1 MTHLRIRKSNTKDG
15 YLMPGLKYGASQVVV
30 AHDQIF
36 VLGQTGLTLDN
47 KGFVGEGNPAQQA
60 ENAMLNV
67 KMLLEES
74 GATMNDICKIIPYTT
89 KRSYRHEVYPVISK
103 YLEGVNPVSTGIVV
117 KSLAK
122 PYLDFEIDVWAVL
135 PKNPDDQHKR
145 LSMVNARNGY
155 LMPDL
160 KFQNARVIKA
170 NDNIF
175 LQGQTG
181 LSLNG
186 NQFIGEGNPALQ
198 TETAMKNIVE
208 LLSEIDS
215 SLEDV
220 CKITVY
226 ITDISY
232 RSQVYPVIAKYFGN
246 IAPVSTGVVVKG
258 LARKELDVE
267 IDVFACSSSGKQ
279 HQRYFESKPNYLP
292 ELDFPLSKVVKAG
305 KSIFLQGQTGLSLEN
320 GKLIGKGDP
329 KLQAEVAMQNVKSL
343 LARVN
348 SNVKDICKIITYV
361 KDQDTRDIV
370 YPVIAKHLDDVYP
383 ASTGLVIESLA
394 SEELDFEIDVFA
406 VES

>member
-1 MTHLRIRKSNTKDG
+1 MSHLRIRKSNTKDG
-15 YLMPGLKYGASQVVV
+15 YLMPGLSYGASQVVV
-30 AHDQIF
+30 AHDQVF

-47 KGFVGEGNPAQQA
+47 KGFVGEGNPSKQA
-60 ENAMLNV
+60 ETAMQNV

-74 GATMNDICKIIPYTT
+74 GASINDICKIIPYTT
-89 KRSYRHEVYPVISK
+89 KHSYRDEVYPVIAK

-122 PYLDFEIDVWAVL
+122 PYLDFEIDVWAVIPEKL
-135 PKNPDDQHKR
+135 GSNHTR
-145 LSMVNARNGY
+145 LSLANANNGY

-160 KFQNARVIKA
+160 KFQNSRVIKA
-170 NDNIF
+170 NDQIF

-186 NQFIGEGNPALQ
+186 REFIGVGNPALQ
-198 TETAMKNIVE
+198 TEKAMNNIVE
-208 LLSEIDS
+208 LLDEVDS
-215 SLEDV
+215 TLEDI

-232 RSQVYPVIAKYFGN
+232 RSQVYPVIAKYLRD

-258 LARKELDVE
+258 LAREELDVE
-267 IDVFACSSSGKQ
+267 IDVFACSTSGEK
-279 HQRYFESKPNYLP
+279 HQRYFKSKPNYLP
-292 ELDFPLSKVVKAG
+292 EVDFPLSKVVKAG
-305 KSIFLQGQTGLSLEN
+305 KSIFLQGQTGLSLET
-320 GKLIGKGDP
+320 GRLIGKGDP
-329 KLQAEVAMQNVKSL
+329 KLQSEVAMQNVKSL
-343 LARVN
+343 LESVD
-348 SNVKDICKIITYV
+348 SNINDICKVITYV

-370 YPVIAKHLDDVYP
+370 YPVIAKHLDGVYP
-383 ASTGLVIESLA
+383 ASTGLVVESLA